1 MTLLTLDY
9 NGSGITANREA
20 WFNATEIAA
29 MFGKQVYEWLRLPET
44 ERYIAALCEREEEK
58 QANSNTGKSRIT
70 KSSFIRSK
78 RGNNGGTWLHPSLA
92 VMFARWCDVNFS
104 IWCDEQVKNI
114 IIGGKTWQAE
124 RKESKIAFQ
133 VMAEVLQAKR
143 DADGKAT
150 ESHHYSNEALLCNE
164 ALSGRRKAI
173 DRNSLDKEQLSM
185 LVRLEARNA
194 VLILADR
201 PYQERKST
209 LFDMAA
215 PIRQRFQT
223 VLGAGG
229 SKNPSGF
236 SRKTGSTA

>member
-9 NGSGITANREA
+9 NGGGITANREA

-29 MFGKQVYEWLRLPET
+29 MFGKQPYEWLRLSET
-44 ERYIAALCEREEEK
+44 ERYLEALIKREAEK
-58 QANSNTGKSRIT
+58 RDGESDTGKSRIT
-70 KSSFIRSK
+70 KAHFVK
-78 RGNNGGTWLHPSLA
+78 TQKGNSVRFTQGTWLHPKLA
-92 VMFARWCDVNFS
+92 VAFARWCDVDFAV
-104 IWCDEQVKNI
+104 WCDEQIANI
-114 IIGGKTWQAE
+114 MSGGKAWQAE

-143 DADGKAT
+143 EAEGKAT

-194 VLILADR
+194 VLIAANR

-223 VLGAGG
+223 ALGAGG
-229 SKNPSGF
+229 G
-236 SRKTGSTA
+236 G

>member
-1 MTLLTLDY
+1 MKLFILDY
-9 NGSGITANREA
+9 NGGGITANHEA

-70 KSSFIRSK
+70 KSRFIRSK

-92 VMFARWCDVNFS
+92 VIFARWCDINFS
-104 IWCDEQVKNI
+104 IWCDEQIANI
-114 IIGGKTWQAE
+114 MSGGKAWQAE

-143 DADGKAT
+143 EAEGKTTA
-150 ESHHYSNEALLCNE
+150 SHHYSNEALLCNE

-194 VLILADR
+194 VLIASNR
-201 PYQERKST
+201 PYQERKAV
-209 LFDMAA
+209 LFDIAA

-223 VLGAGG
+223 ALTAG
-229 SKNPSGF
+229 
-236 SRKTGSTA
+236 TA

>member
-9 NGSGITANREA
+9 NGGGINANHEA
-20 WFNATEIAA
+20 WFNATEIAT
-29 MFGKQVYEWLRLPET
+29 MFGKRPVDWLRLPDT
-44 ERYIAALCEREEEK
+44 ERYIAALCKAEAQK
-58 QANSNTGKSRIT
+58 QNKPEVRKSHFVKTI
-70 KSSFIRSK
+70 KG
-78 RGNNGGTWLHPSLA
+78 GNDLSRQGTWLHPSLA

-143 DADGKAT
+143 EAEGKAT

-194 VLILADR
+194 VLIAANH

-223 VLGAGG
+223 ALGAGG
-229 SKNPSGF
+229 IKNPSGF
-236 SRKTGSTA
+236 SPRTGSTA

>member
-9 NGSGITANREA
+9 NGGGITANREA

-29 MFGKQVYEWLRLPET
+29 MFGKRPVDWLRLPDT
-44 ERYIAALCEREEEK
+44 ERYIAALCKHEAEK
-58 QANSNTGKSRIT
+58 SGKSEVRKSHFT
-70 KSSFIRSK
+70 KTVKGNSK
-78 RGNNGGTWLHPSLA
+78 KFKQGTWLHPKLA
-92 VMFARWCDVNFS
+92 VAFARWCDVDFAV
-104 IWCDEQVKNI
+104 WCDEQIAEI
-114 IIGGKTWQAE
+114 ISGGKAWQAE
-124 RKESKIAFQ
+124 RKESKIGFQ

-143 DADGKAT
+143 EAEGKAT

-185 LVRLEARNA
+185 LVKLEARNT
-194 VLILADR
+194 VLIASNR
-201 PYQERKST
+201 TYQERKAV

-223 VLGAGG
+223 ALGAGG
-229 SKNPSGF
+229 SQNPSGF
-236 SRKTGSTA
+236 SPRTGSTA